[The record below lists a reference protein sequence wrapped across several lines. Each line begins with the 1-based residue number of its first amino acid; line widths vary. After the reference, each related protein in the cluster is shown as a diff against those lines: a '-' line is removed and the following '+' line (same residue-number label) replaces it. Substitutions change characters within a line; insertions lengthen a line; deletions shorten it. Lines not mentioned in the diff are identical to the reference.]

1 MTIKRVERVYRLKIK
16 LMDIEPL
23 IWREF
28 AVKSYMRLDRL
39 HLAIQTVLGWTNSHL
54 HLFNAGGGRQYTYP
68 YPGYDMDND
77 VQDETMFK
85 LSDLI
90 NKEKNKFTYEYDFGD
105 GWDHM
110 VKLVAIEEAD
120 KNVKYPVCLAGERA
134 CPPEDCG
141 GPWSYPELLETLRGP
156 GNQERRELIDWLG
169 DDFDPEF
176 FDLETTNERLKR
188 I

>member
-1 MTIKRVERVYRLKIK
+1 
-16 LMDIEPL
+16 
-23 IWREF
+23 
-28 AVKSYMRLDRL
+28 
-39 HLAIQTVLGWTNSHL
+39 
-54 HLFNAGGGRQYTYP
+54 
-68 YPGYDMDND
+68 MDND

-156 GNQERRELIDWLG
+156 DNQERRELIDWLG